1 MTQKQQI
8 LELIKKE
15 KQRFNKNQSDMF
27 RKFFMTNG
35 DKRWYDGICFGL
47 EELETLIEIEVK
59 DEFTIDFAYWVTD
72 SNNIK
77 TKDISI
83 EELLEIYKKEKS
95 L

>member
-1 MTQKQQI
+1 MTQKEQI

-15 KQRFNKNQSDMF
+15 KERFNKNQSNMF

-35 DKRWYDGICFGL
+35 DKRWYDGINFGL

-59 DEFTIDFAYWVTD
+59 DNFTIDFAYWITD
-72 SNNIK
+72 SANII
-77 TKDISI
+77 TKDVSI
-83 EELLEIYKKEKS
+83 EDLLEIYKKEKG